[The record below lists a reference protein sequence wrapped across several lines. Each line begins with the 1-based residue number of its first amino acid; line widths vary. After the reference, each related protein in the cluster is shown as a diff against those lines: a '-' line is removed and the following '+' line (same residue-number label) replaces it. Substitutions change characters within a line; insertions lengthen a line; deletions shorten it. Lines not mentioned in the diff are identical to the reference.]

1 MSTVAENNKRIARNT
16 FLLYIRMLLI
26 MSVSLYTVRVVLNTL
41 GVVDYGIYNV
51 VGGVVTMF
59 AFLSGTMA
67 SASQRFFSFELGR
80 NNQEQLKKTFSMTI
94 TIYAMVAVIILILA
108 ETVGLW
114 FLNTKMTIPAERMD
128 AARWIYQFS
137 ILSFMMTMF
146 TIPYNASI
154 IAHEEMKVYAYVS
167 IIEVGLKLLI
177 VYLLVLFSF
186 DKLKLYAVLMFLV
199 TTIVTFIY
207 RTYCTRK
214 FSECRFSFYW
224 NKPLFKQIVSYSG
237 WNLFGALA
245 GMSNNQGINI
255 MLNVFFG
262 PIVNTARGIA
272 YQVSSSVNQFV
283 QNFVTATNPQIIKY
297 YADDN
302 KEQMLSLVFRSSK
315 FAFILLFILSMPIL
329 LETNFVFTLWLKD
342 VPEYVVL
349 FTRLVIICALIDS
362 LSFPLMTAAQATGR
376 IKKYQSITGGMM
388 LLNLPVSYIFLKIG
402 YPPVTVFYIA
412 IINSCVCLL
421 IRLYLLQTMVGLQ
434 MKRYLANVIL
444 PLSVVILVSY
454 IIPLFLKN
462 KMDEGIIKFIVVA
475 ITGLVCSV
483 ACIFLFGLSAE
494 ERGYSMVLIKNLKS
508 KIK

>member
-1 MSTVAENNKRIARNT
+1 
-16 FLLYIRMLLI
+16 MLLI

-51 VGGVVTMF
+51 VGGVVSMF
-59 AFLSGTMA
+59 AFLSATMA

-94 TIYAMVAVIILILA
+94 TIYAMVAIVILILA

-114 FLNTKMTIPAERMD
+114 FLNTKMTIPADRID

-302 KEQMLSLVFRSSK
+302 KEQMLALVFRSSK

-362 LSFPLMTAAQATGR
+362 LSFPLMTTAQATGR
-376 IKKYQSITGGMM
+376 IKKYQSITGSIM

-412 IINSCVCLL
+412 IVNSCVCLL
-421 IRLYLLQTMVGLQ
+421 IRLYLLRSMVGLQ
-434 MKRYLANVIL
+434 VKRYLANVIL
-444 PLSVVILVSY
+444 PLSIVILTSY
-454 IIPLFLKN
+454 IIPLFLKSEMN
-462 KMDEGIIKFIVVA
+462 EGIIKFIVLA
-475 ITGLVCSV
+475 IAGLICSV

-494 ERGYSMVLIKNLKS
+494 ERAYSMVLIKNLKS

>member
-1 MSTVAENNKRIARNT
+1 
-16 FLLYIRMLLI
+16 MLLI

-51 VGGVVTMF
+51 VGGVVSMF
-59 AFLSGTMA
+59 AFLSATMA

-94 TIYAMVAVIILILA
+94 TIYAMVAIVILILA

-114 FLNTKMTIPAERMD
+114 FLNTKMTIPADRID

-214 FSECRFSFYW
+214 FTECRFSFYW

-302 KEQMLSLVFRSSK
+302 KEQMLALVFRSSK

-362 LSFPLMTAAQATGR
+362 LSFPLMTTAQATGR
-376 IKKYQSITGGMM
+376 IKKYQSITGSIM

-412 IINSCVCLL
+412 IVNSCVCLL
-421 IRLYLLQTMVGLQ
+421 IRLYLLRSMVGLQ
-434 MKRYLANVIL
+434 VKRYLANVIL
-444 PLSVVILVSY
+444 PLSIVILTSY
-454 IIPLFLKN
+454 IIPLFLKSEMN
-462 KMDEGIIKFIVVA
+462 EGIIKFIVLA
-475 ITGLVCSV
+475 IAGLICSV

-494 ERGYSMVLIKNLKS
+494 ERAYSMVLIKNLKS

>member
-1 MSTVAENNKRIARNT
+1 
-16 FLLYIRMLLI
+16 MLLI

-51 VGGVVTMF
+51 VGGVVSMF
-59 AFLSGTMA
+59 AFLSATMA

-94 TIYAMVAVIILILA
+94 TIYAMVAIVILILA

-114 FLNTKMTIPAERMD
+114 FLNTKMTIPADRID

-302 KEQMLSLVFRSSK
+302 KEQMLALVFRSSK

-362 LSFPLMTAAQATGR
+362 LSFPLMTTAQATGR
-376 IKKYQSITGGMM
+376 IKKYQSITGSIM

-412 IINSCVCLL
+412 IVNSCVCLL
-421 IRLYLLQTMVGLQ
+421 IRLYLLRSMVGLQ
-434 MKRYLANVIL
+434 VKRYLANVIL
-444 PLSVVILVSY
+444 PLSIVILTSY
-454 IIPLFLKN
+454 IIPLFLKSEMN
-462 KMDEGIIKFIVVA
+462 EGIIKFIVVA
-475 ITGLVCSV
+475 IAGLICSV

-494 ERGYSMVLIKNLKS
+494 ERAYSMVLIKNLKS